1 MEVGMGDVTIEG
13 GLGGRTGFS
22 SNGEGLDLSELS
34 NGARELANRARVW
47 IAANPFGA
55 LGIAIG
61 TGFLVGR
68 VMRMWALRP

>member
-1 MEVGMGDVTIEG
+1 MGDVTIEG
-13 GLGGRTGFS
+13 GQQGRLGS
-22 SNGEGLDLSELS
+22 DSNGEGMDLSDLS
-34 NGARELANRARVW
+34 NGARELAHRARVW

-55 LGIAIG
+55 LGIAVG